1 VVGAG
6 PCDHVGVDDERPLPD
21 PDEGPDRPDEVED
34 PDELIVVEDADEPAD
49 VGTIDETDRPDEGEI
64 LYDCTTWAGE
74 SRAMLAALLD
84 SRGVVHAWQGTTVS
98 VREEDEEVVDELI
111 DEVLASARPAL
122 DPDVDKVVYE
132 VGSWPSALL
141 TSLADAL
148 TVADLPYEWDEQG
161 DLVIYAEH
169 EEEVEVI
176 LDQLPDPD
184 DEDAAPG
191 DGLVLHEVLD
201 RLFVGSDRLVRK
213 PDDAGAVVAVDE
225 AVTDLERMPRPFG
238 FESPQWKVLVGRA
251 GSLRDALE
259 AEPGTE
265 DALDDRGLSELA
277 AEIRELVRR
286 YV

>member
-1 VVGAG
+1 VAGAG

-21 PDEGPDRPDEVED
+21 PEVEDPEVED
-34 PDELIVVEDADEPAD
+34 PDDDD
-49 VGTIDETDRPDEGEI
+49 VGTIDETVQPDEGEI

-74 SRAMLAALLD
+74 SRAMLASLLD
-84 SRGVVHAWQGTTVS
+84 SRAVVHAWQGTTVS

-122 DPDVDKVVYE
+122 DPDADKVVYE
-132 VGSWPSALL
+132 VGSWPAALL

-259 AEPGTE
+259 AEPGTD

-277 AEIRELVRR
+277 AEIRELVRQ